1 MDIDAKTEA
10 LHRSAKSGFRWDGVA
25 HSPYKDEGSAPFK
38 AISRQTLFADGALG
52 CELRYFEVDAGG
64 HSTLER
70 HEHVHA
76 VMILRGHGKC
86 LLGDEVRDI
95 GPHDLVSIPGWV
107 WHQFRATAGETLGF
121 LCMVN
126 HDRDRPQLPTDEQVY
141 ALMANPA
148 VAAFLNG

>member
-1 MDIDAKTEA
+1 MDIDARIEA
-10 LHRSAKSGFRWDGVA
+10 THRSAKPGFRWDGVA

-38 AISRQTLFADGALG
+38 AISRQTLFADAALG

-86 LLGDEVRDI
+86 LLGDEIRDI
-95 GPHDLVSIPGWV
+95 GPHDLVTIPGWL

-126 HDRDRPQLPTDEQVY
+126 HDRDRPLLPSEEQRS
-141 ALMANPA
+141 ALMVNPA
-148 VAAFLNG
+148 VAAFMDS

>member
-1 MDIDAKTEA
+1 MDIDAKAEA
-10 LHRSAKSGFRWDGVA
+10 KLRSAKPGFRWDGVA

-38 AISRQTLFADGALG
+38 AISRQTLFADAALG

-76 VMILRGHGKC
+76 VMILRGYGKC
-86 LLGDEVRDI
+86 LLGDEVRDVA
-95 GPHDLVSIPGWV
+95 PHDLISIPGWV
-107 WHQFRATAGETLGF
+107 WHQFRATACEPLGF

-126 HDRDRPQLPTDEQVY
+126 HERDRPQLPTDEQVS
-141 ALMANPA
+141 ALMTNPL
-148 VAAFLNG
+148 VASFLAG